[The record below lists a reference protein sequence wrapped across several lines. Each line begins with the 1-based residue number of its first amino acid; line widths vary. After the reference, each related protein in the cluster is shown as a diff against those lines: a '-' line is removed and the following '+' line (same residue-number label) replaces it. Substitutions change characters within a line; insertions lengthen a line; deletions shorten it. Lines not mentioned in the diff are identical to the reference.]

1 MKKIIIG
8 FILVPVIIFAIG
20 ATFVLVGGGLNSLFE
35 KDSDAPNSTAP
46 AAVPDEVGSA
56 GEKTSSSAL
65 QTSTPRPIMKPNII
79 NEPTEY
85 YVVTGATKEEIRA
98 SMAQAKMSVFLD
110 GHVGATSAQTKINF
124 KRRQLSDRC
133 EVVMTQFDLHM
144 GFIYPKWTPPPGV
157 SSEVVVA
164 WDAFIAA
171 LTIHENGHAEIELRN
186 IANTFEALKQMP
198 SYATCDEFDSVWQAM
213 AEKREREDRAEQA
226 RYDQETQSGKLQNVT
241 F

>member
-110 GHVGATSAQTKINF
+110 GHVG
-124 KRRQLSDRC
+124 
-133 EVVMTQFDLHM
+133 
-144 GFIYPKWTPPPGV
+144 
-157 SSEVVVA
+157 EVVVA